1 MNQVTVAVI
10 YGGRSAERQVSL
22 ESGSMVAAALR
33 ERSYQVID
41 VDLYGDQGTENPIQQ
56 LSNIQFDVAFIALHG
71 GEGEDGTIQALLT
84 LMGKPFTGSKP
95 LASGFA
101 MDKALTKQFWQGIGI
116 PTPAYL
122 CFEGLV
128 DEALINKTMQ
138 YPLIVKP
145 SREGSTIGISKVDGP
160 EQLPAALVMAQR
172 YDSDVLV
179 EEYITGKEY
188 TVTVIADE
196 AYAPIRLQPS
206 AEHVLYDYDAKY
218 LANDTQYLIPCGLST
233 EKEQELKELA
243 LAAYRSVGCE
253 GWGRVDVMQSED
265 GKFWVLEVNTS
276 PGMTSHSLV
285 PMAAKHAGLSYQD
298 LVERLVQDALAR
310 SV

>member
-1 MNQVTVAVI
+1 
-10 YGGRSAERQVSL
+10 
-22 ESGSMVAAALR
+22 
-33 ERSYQVID
+33 
-41 VDLYGDQGTENPIQQ
+41 
-56 LSNIQFDVAFIALHG
+56 
-71 GEGEDGTIQALLT
+71 
-84 LMGKPFTGSKP
+84 
-95 LASGFA
+95 
-101 MDKALTKQFWQGIGI
+101 
-116 PTPAYL
+116 
-122 CFEGLV
+122 
-128 DEALINKTMQ
+128 
-138 YPLIVKP
+138 
-145 SREGSTIGISKVDGP
+145 
-160 EQLPAALVMAQR
+160 MAQR
-172 YDSDVLV
+172 YDSDILV

-218 LANDTQYLIPCGLST
+218 LANDTQYLIPCGLSA

-265 GKFWVLEVNTS
+265 EAFWVLEVNTS

-285 PMAAKHAGLSYQD
+285 PMAAKHAGLTYQD
-298 LVERLVQDALAR
+298 LVERLLQDALAR